1 MKQDDIFPEFATSLE
16 DILREGARKLLQQAI
31 KNEVAEHIERYKNLK
46 DQSSR
51 QMVKRNGYLPQRQI
65 QTGLG
70 AVEIKQPRVRGS
82 RFSSVILP
90 KYLRRVP
97 SLERLIP
104 VLYLKGVS
112 TGNMEEALS
121 AILGKN
127 A

>member
-31 KNEVAEHIERYKNLK
+31 ENEVAEHIERYKNLK

-90 KYLRRVP
+90 KYLR
-97 SLERLIP
+97 
-104 VLYLKGVS
+104 
-112 TGNMEEALS
+112 T
-121 AILGKN
+121 
-127 A
+127 